1 MKTIQRA
8 IIFAVVFFVIVT
20 ILAVTALEL
29 IGVPII
35 DVIKYRFEQDD
46 EIIDI
51 ETLKQHKVESSQV
64 YDYSHVVDL
73 PPLEKR
79 DTCEGLTPEECEN
92 VKELL
97 KSGEYCSH

>member
-1 MKTIQRA
+1 MKTIQKA

-20 ILAVTALEL
+20 VLAVTALEL

-64 YDYSHVVDL
+64 YDYSNVIDL
-73 PPLEKR
+73 PPLEKQ
-79 DTCEGLTPEECEN
+79 DTCEGLTPEECEE
-92 VKELL
+92 VKYLI
-97 KSGEYCSH
+97 KSGNVCRH